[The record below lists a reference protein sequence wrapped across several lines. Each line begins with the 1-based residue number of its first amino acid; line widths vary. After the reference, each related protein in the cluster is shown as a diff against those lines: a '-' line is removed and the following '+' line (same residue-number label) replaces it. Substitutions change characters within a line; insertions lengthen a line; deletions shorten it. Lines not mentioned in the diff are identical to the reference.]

1 MVAQGSM
8 GHRGKQSKRT
18 RLLHSRSSVQPA
30 PRAVWLRGS
39 RTLHLL
45 VQSQELHERERKAI
59 FRVPSSHCA
68 LLCIM
73 PQAAPISVA
82 MPLDRGWGDGDI
94 PQLWL
99 NSTEDAHTGLGLLSP
114 SVVQGCLLVEN
125 WLQGAGSTQPGLEGG
140 GVGGGEADLFQ
151 HASPELG
158 KVCSTPAPSLSMQRG

>member
-1 MVAQGSM
+1 M